1 MAWMDIILSFLTAQI
16 CFVTIVFMSLRRQKT
31 GLVKTFIGLNTL
43 YFSWASCTLILL
55 VFNAVSIAYLFVILK
70 YISAFS
76 LGPVWFI
83 FYLYFSKSTWVKQ
96 RLQLKKTLAIFS
108 PFIVLLTLYLTKGH
122 DYSLYFFDKEGK
134 IIYSNGLWLQIIIQ
148 SVYHFAGLIIVMGNA
163 FTKQAKQ
170 LSILITSGY
179 TLSQCITV
187 LYYSSRVYFSFNY
200 MDIVPGATLIIL
212 VTFFIAIYR
221 YQFMNIL
228 PMALPE
234 IVNSL
239 QEGIMI
245 VDGKGKIASVNKI
258 LEVILGKNKKQL
270 LESNASH
277 ISDFILRNWKYNDE
291 SRKAVLAIGK
301 GTWEEVKGIIE
312 YNDEIQYEIHCQP
325 LIHTKLLIGWVV
337 SFYNIH
343 EHKNLTDEL
352 SKKNMKLSEAYTK
365 LIEHAKVVKEL
376 SASRERNRMAG
387 EIHDSVGHCL
397 SILVA
402 MLEVVKMTYPTA
414 CMPVSEAES
423 EDSTDFVKEKIN
435 SAYNIAKNGL
445 SELRHMVSSFST
457 VKGHGN
463 NLMESLQSMIEGFE
477 ATGIKVDLTI
487 QGNPPLEINDMLWS
501 ALYNTCR
508 EALTN
513 ALKHGDAQNVI
524 IILRFDEKLIELY
537 IMDDGNGCNA
547 IVKNMG
553 LQGMEN
559 RVNNLNGMIS
569 FGSGGEKG
577 FSIHIEIPR

>member
-1 MAWMDIILSFLTAQI
+1 MDIILSFLTAQI
-16 CFVTIVFMSLRRQKT
+16 CFVTIVFMALRKQKN
-31 GLVKTFIGLNTL
+31 GLVKTFIALHTL
-43 YFSWASCTLILL
+43 YFCWASCTLILL
-55 VFNAVSIAYLFVILK
+55 VFNVGSKAYLFVILK

-83 FYLYFSKSTWVKQ
+83 FYLYFSRSTWVKQ
-96 RLQLKKTLAIFS
+96 RLQLKKTLAIFF
-108 PFIVLLTLYLTKGH
+108 PMMVLLTIYLTKGP
-122 DYSLYFFDKEGK
+122 DYSLYFFDEEGK
-134 IIYSNGLWLQIIIQ
+134 IIYSNGLWLLIIIQ
-148 SVYHFAGLIIVMGNA
+148 SVYHFAGLIIVMRNA

-170 LSILITSGY
+170 LSILITTGY

-187 LYYSSRVYFSFNY
+187 LYYCSRVYFSFNY

-228 PMALPE
+228 PMALSE
-234 IVNSL
+234 IVNRL
-239 QEGIMI
+239 QEGIMV
-245 VDGKGKIASVNKI
+245 VDGKGKIASVNNI
-258 LEVILGKNKKQL
+258 LEVILGKNKEQL
-270 LESNASH
+270 LESNASD

-291 SRKAVLAIGK
+291 SREAVLAIGK

-325 LIHTKLLIGWVV
+325 LKHTKLLIGWVV

-365 LIEHAKVVKEL
+365 LVEHANVVEEL

-402 MLEVVKMTYPTA
+402 MLEVIKMTYPKTTA
-414 CMPVSEAES
+414 CMPVSEATPA
-423 EDSTDFVKEKIN
+423 DSTNIVKEKIN

-457 VKGHGN
+457 VKRQRN
-463 NLMESLQSMIEGFE
+463 NLLESIQSMIEGFE

-487 QGNPPLEINDMLWS
+487 QGDPPSEINDMLWS

-513 ALKHGDAQNVI
+513 ALKHGEAQNVI
-524 IILRFDEKLIELY
+524 IILRFDEELIELY
-537 IMDDGNGCNA
+537 IIDDGNGCNT

-559 RVNNLNGMIS
+559 RINILNGRIS

-577 FSIHIEIPR
+577 FSIHVEIPR